1 MSYNYHPNIDD
12 ETLFRIQERNYA
24 LIMERLYE
32 QMEEELADN
41 DDDSWFTDPMS
52 KASYHHY

>member
-1 MSYNYHPNIDD
+1 MIYHPNIDD
-12 ETLFRIQERNYA
+12 ETLFRIQEREYA
-24 LIMERLYE
+24 LMMERFYE
-32 QMEEELADN
+32 QMEEELTDDD